1 MEGHSPLAQFEIQR
15 WIPLQAGGFDWSF
28 TNSSFMMLLIVL
40 SVWVFMVGGM
50 SRATVVPGRWQSM
63 VELTY
68 EFIANMLT
76 DAAGRDARKYF
87 PFIFTLFTFV
97 LAANLI
103 GLIPMGFTVTSHIIV
118 TFALA
123 AIIFLGVTVIGF
135 ARHGLGY
142 FKLFAPQGIPF
153 VMLVILVPIELMSY
167 CIRPL
172 TLSVRL
178 FANMMVGHTLLKVIG
193 GFVVMLGV
201 FGILPLAILVA
212 FMALEFLV
220 AFLQAY
226 IFAVLA
232 CIYLNEAINM
242 HH

>member
-193 GFVVMLGV
+193 GFVVMLGI
-201 FGILPLAILVA
+201 FGILPMAILVA

>member
-1 MEGHSPLAQFEIQR
+1 MEHSPLAQFEIQR

-40 SVWVFMVGGM
+40 SVWLFMVGGM
-50 SRATVVPGRWQSM
+50 SRATVVPGRWQSL

-87 PFIFTLFTFV
+87 PFIFTLFAFV

-103 GLIPMGFTVTSHIIV
+103 GLVPMAFTVTSHIIV

-123 AIIFLGVTVIGF
+123 AIIFLGVTTIGF

-142 FKLFAPQGIPF
+142 FKLFAPHGIPLP
-153 VMLVILVPIELMSY
+153 MLIILVPIELMSY

-201 FGILPLAILVA
+201 FGIFPMAILVA

>member
-1 MEGHSPLAQFEIQR
+1 MEQHSPLAQFEIQR

-40 SVWVFMVGGM
+40 SVWLFMVGGM
-50 SRATVVPGRWQSM
+50 SRATVVPGRWQSL

-76 DAAGRDARKYF
+76 DAAGREARKYF
-87 PFIFTLFTFV
+87 PFIFTLFAFV

-103 GLIPMGFTVTSHIIV
+103 GLVPFGFTVTSHIIV

-123 AIIFLGVTVIGF
+123 ALIFVGVTAIGF

-142 FKLFAPQGIPF
+142 FKLFAPHGIPLP
-153 VMLVILVPIELMSY
+153 MLVILVPIELMSY

-193 GFVVMLGV
+193 GFVVMLGF
-201 FGILPLAILVA
+201 FGIFPMAILIA

>member
-15 WIPLQAGGFDWSF
+15 WIPLQAGGLDWSF

-193 GFVVMLGV
+193 GFVVMLGI
-201 FGILPLAILVA
+201 FGILPMAILVA

>member
-1 MEGHSPLAQFEIQR
+1 MEHSPLAQFEIQR

-40 SVWVFMVGGM
+40 SVWLFMVGGM
-50 SRATVVPGRWQSM
+50 SRATIVPGRWQSL

-87 PFIFTLFTFV
+87 PFIFTLFAFV

-103 GLIPMGFTVTSHIIV
+103 GLVPMAFTVTSHIIV

-123 AIIFLGVTVIGF
+123 VLIFVGVTTIGF

-142 FKLFAPQGIPF
+142 FKLFAPHGIPLP
-153 VMLVILVPIELMSY
+153 MLIILVPIELMSY

-193 GFVVMLGV
+193 SFVVMLGF
-201 FGILPLAILVA
+201 FGIFPMAILVA